1 MKLCYGILI
10 SIVLTSA
17 SIAQEIINV
26 AYEAQQDK
34 IIVYYDLIGDKDE
47 DYVVSLVLRREEYA
61 AFQIVAKSVTGDVGV
76 GKFVGTKKK
85 IIWDVTKDY
94 HIDPEI
100 TDYYFEVKVKEISG
114 GIAWYY
120 YAIAAVLGGATAAV
134 LIGGGDEEQPPVTQN
149 PIGAP
154 PIRP

>member
-1 MKLCYGILI
+1 MILI
-10 SIVLTSA
+10 VFNVYSF
-17 SIAQEIINV
+17 AQEITNV
-26 AYEAQQDK
+26 YFDPLQDK
-34 IIVYYDLIGDKDE
+34 IIVYYDLAGDKDE
-47 DYVVSLVLRREEYA
+47 DYNVSIVLRREEYSG
-61 AFQIVAKSVTGDVGV
+61 FQIVPKSVTGDVGE
-76 GKFVGTKKK
+76 GKFAGKKKK

-120 YAIAAVLGGATAAV
+120 YVLAAVVGGATAAV
-134 LIGGGDEEQPPVTQN
+134 LIGGDEEQPPVAQN